1 MSYEITI
8 KTNHPED
15 LTIDSEVSTTTSEF
29 EYDAVTGG
37 FDNNLSTTAEVE
49 VEHIAE
55 DYSEYVQG
63 KACNGGCYG
72 YDYWKVIRV
81 ISIETQDVETI
92 EATDIGKYDIPD
104 DIYDKLDSILYE
116 IPMEDE

>member
-1 MSYEITI
+1 MSKIII
-8 KTNHPED
+8 KTNYPED
-15 LTIDSEVSTTTSEF
+15 VKIGSEVSTTTSEF
-29 EYDAVTGG
+29 EYDSVAGR
-37 FDNNLSTTAEVE
+37 FDNNLYTTAEVE

-72 YDYWKVIRV
+72 FDYYKVVRV
-81 ISIETQDVETI
+81 ISMETEPAETI
-92 EATDIGKYDIPD
+92 EATSIGKDDIPD
-104 DIYDKLDSILYE
+104 DIYDKLDCILYE